1 MSGRRIR
8 NLVLLAALVGV
19 GYWVYKDR
27 PTLSG
32 IVDSLTSPLM
42 GSRAAVKTSER
53 KRVVGDATTAIT
65 EQVELPVGSVREG
78 MGGREVKELLGNP
91 EKSEKEY
98 RDGVTRSTWTYTRA
112 ARVIVLENDRVVSI
126 TVLQ

>member
-8 NLVLLAALVGV
+8 NLILLALAAALA
-19 GYWVYKDR
+19 YWIYRDR
-27 PTLSG
+27 PTLGG

-42 GSRAAVKTSER
+42 GSRAAVKSSER
-53 KRVVGDATTAIT
+53 KRVVGDATAAIA
-65 EQVELPVGSVREG
+65 EQVEVPVGALREG
-78 MGGREVKELLGNP
+78 MWGSEVKELLGDP

-98 RDGVTRSTWTYTRA
+98 VEGVTRSTWTYKRA

-126 TVLQ
+126 TVLR